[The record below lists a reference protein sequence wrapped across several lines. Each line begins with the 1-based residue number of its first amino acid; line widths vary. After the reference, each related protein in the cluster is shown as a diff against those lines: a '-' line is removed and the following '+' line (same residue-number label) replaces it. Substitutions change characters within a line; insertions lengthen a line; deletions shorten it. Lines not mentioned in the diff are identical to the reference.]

1 MPSKKKHPHHAEA
14 AAPRNPEPLGEAA
27 LVDALTKLGAPGL
40 GGNGGAGPRRMRN
53 PPHQARAPRRRKP
66 SRRRSDPKP
75 WRRCWARSSG

>member
-27 LVDALTKLGAPGL
+27 LTDALTKLGAPGL
-40 GGNGGAGPRRMRN
+40 GGNGGAGSGACAIRRT
-53 PPHQARAPRRRKP
+53 QARAPRRRKP